1 MSRTIAARLDAP
13 NGANERPPD
22 VRGFRPGSR
31 RRARI
36 AGGAALAAV
45 AIGGN
50 VLAYSSLDDRT
61 EVLQV
66 VTDIR
71 AGETV
76 TADHLRIVAVD
87 VDPTVPLVP
96 ASDLA
101 LVSDQHARV
110 HIAAGTLLSP
120 VLVQPG
126 PLVDVGAA
134 VVAVELRPTL
144 VPEGLR
150 ERSRVELLAV
160 TGDDELR
167 TTGRVVTRPAE
178 VDGVSGVVTMSVE
191 VEVDVAARV
200 AAADE
205 VRVVLV
211 DPGVDPV
218 YGDGD

>member
-1 MSRTIAARLDAP
+1 MSTGPATRADPTATSDGREP
-13 NGANERPPD
+13 K
-22 VRGFRPGSR
+22 GFRPGSR

-36 AGGAALAAV
+36 AGGAVLAAV

-50 VLAYSSLDDRT
+50 VLAYTSLDDRT

-71 AGETV
+71 AGDEV
-76 TADHLRIVAVD
+76 TANHLRIVAVD
-87 VDPTVPLVP
+87 VDPTVPVVP
-96 ASDLA
+96 AGDLGA
-101 LVSDQHARV
+101 IAGQHARV
-110 HIAAGTLLSP
+110 HIASGTLLSP

-126 PLVDVGAA
+126 PLVDAGAA

-144 VPEGLR
+144 VPDGLR
-150 ERSRVELLAV
+150 ERSSVELIAV

-167 TTGRVVTRPAE
+167 TAGRAVTRPAE

-191 VEVDVAARV
+191 VASDVAARV

-211 DPGVDPV
+211 DPGADPV
-218 YGDGD
+218 YGGAD